1 MIIKKF
7 KKDYKFEVI
16 DYGVI
21 IIVIVVMKNYYVK
34 YVFLLFLI
42 NLLKFIFVFQFL
54 SIYIKNN
61 QVFSVRN
68 LIIK

>member
-1 MIIKKF
+1 MIKLEEVFFKIKNDEMIIKKF

-42 NLLKFIFVFQFL
+42 NLLKFIFVF
-54 SIYIKNN
+54 
-61 QVFSVRN
+61 
-68 LIIK
+68 

>member
-1 MIIKKF
+1 MIKLEEVFFRIKNDEMIIKKF

-42 NLLKFIFVFQFL
+42 NLLKFIFVF
-54 SIYIKNN
+54 
-61 QVFSVRN
+61 
-68 LIIK
+68 